1 VNLPAVPDAFVTEC
15 GGTLDGNV
23 RFSLTNGGAA
33 LPYAIESEAAKIAH
47 INMNVVDAA
56 QTIYARAEA
65 TASDKAGV
73 PSSDAVAYWPMG
85 DASSPSVNWANAGTL
100 DGTGV
105 GSPTWG
111 DPGQIDG
118 AVTLNGTTQ
127 YLSCGNYLFPNALTL
142 GFWANWN
149 LATSQVGFP
158 IASGAANVTYTYG
171 IFIYKV
177 NATHVRIDLYFFTNA
192 SHYRDWTW
200 LYTDAALPQNTFC
213 RILISQASALAVP
226 VLYLNGVLQGAPAE
240 TAFGTP
246 TRSTQALSIGA
257 RGAYAAQRFPG
268 TLDHVGIW
276 NAVLSADRKKL
287 DYACGTGSIFGAWE
301 TVATPPT
308 VSATWTPT
316 VPVLKETVLL
326 SAVSTTWTPVVPT
339 LQESA
344 LPSPVSA
351 TWTPVVPTSG
361 RVVLPSAVSTTWT
374 PVVPTL
380 QEAATLSP
388 VTASWTPAVPVLKET
403 VLPSAVSA
411 TWTVVDPIIRTV
423 FHAPVSVSWTSTSPT
438 LVETLTP
445 TAVSTTWSAATATL
459 VKLIEASPVTLTWA
473 VTVLPGQPVM
483 PTGAIYTEVTPDG
496 TTYTKVDPDTTVWTE
511 VTP

>member
-1 VNLPAVPDAFVTEC
+1 MATHYILPIVWAGGELSDQPVYGFDLPARLKADLTALGGIDHLTIKDSNGDVLDHGLEGTGIDAKVHVNVPTIAAAATTELTFEADA
-15 GGTLDGNV
+15 GT
-23 RFSLTNGGAA
+23 
-33 LPYAIESEAAKIAH
+33 
-47 INMNVVDAA
+47 
-56 QTIYARAEA
+56 AEN
-65 TASDKAGV
+65 KAGV

-301 TVATPPT
+301 EVGG
-308 VSATWTPT
+308 VSP
-316 VPVLKETVLL
+316 LFMRNNLGN
-326 SAVSTTWTPVVPT
+326 S
-339 LQESA
+339 
-344 LPSPVSA
+344 
-351 TWTPVVPTSG
+351 
-361 RVVLPSAVSTTWT
+361 
-374 PVVPTL
+374 
-380 QEAATLSP
+380 
-388 VTASWTPAVPVLKET
+388 
-403 VLPSAVSA
+403 
-411 TWTVVDPIIRTV
+411 
-423 FHAPVSVSWTSTSPT
+423 
-438 LVETLTP
+438 
-445 TAVSTTWSAATATL
+445 
-459 VKLIEASPVTLTWA
+459 LIKTRL
-473 VTVLPGQPVM
+473 
-483 PTGAIYTEVTPDG
+483 I
-496 TTYTKVDPDTTVWTE
+496 
-511 VTP
+511 